1 MASGDSYQT
10 IGFSFRVGRTT
21 VGIIVKEVCTE
32 IWNVLQPTYM
42 PKPTEETWR
51 NSEIGYKEV
60 WNFPNCVGSIDGKHI
75 SIKCPPNSGSDF
87 FCYKQFFSIV
97 LLAIVDPFYK
107 FIMVDIGSYGRHSDS
122 GIFENSLFYNEYI
135 KGKSL
140 LPPKALPGTTELVPH
155 VLIGDEGFGLQTYL
169 LRPFP
174 RSAVLHDERKR
185 TFNKRLCR
193 ARRVV
198 ENVFG
203 ILTQKWRIFLRPI
216 ESDVQ
221 TTVHV
226 VKATC
231 CLHNF
236 IKMKQSTTVVNDIET
251 PHDIHGLTSAR
262 PTNRRSSTAA
272 FEVRE
277 KFVNYFNQ

>member
-1 MASGDSYQT
+1 M
-10 IGFSFRVGRTT
+10 
-21 VGIIVKEVCTE
+21 
-32 IWNVLQPTYM
+32 N
-42 PKPTEETWR
+42 
-51 NSEIGYKEV
+51 
-60 WNFPNCVGSIDGKHI
+60 
-75 SIKCPPNSGSDF
+75 
-87 FCYKQFFSIV
+87 
-97 LLAIVDPFYK
+97 PFYK
-107 FIMVDIGSYGRHSDS
+107 FITVDIGSYGRHSNS

-135 KGKSL
+135 KRKSL
-140 LPPKALPGTTELVPH
+140 LPPKPLPGITELVPY
-155 VLIGDEGFGLQTYL
+155 VILIGDEGFGLQTYL

-174 RSAVLHDERKR
+174 RSAVLHDEIKRK
-185 TFNKRLCR
+185 FNKRLCR

-216 ESDVQ
+216 ESDIQ

-226 VKATC
+226 VKAAC

-236 IKMKQSTTVVNDIET
+236 IKMKQNTTVVNDIEN
-251 PHDIHGLTSAR
+251 PHDIIHRLTSTR
-262 PTNRRSSTAA
+262 PTNRRSSTTA

>member
-1 MASGDSYQT
+1 
-10 IGFSFRVGRTT
+10 
-21 VGIIVKEVCTE
+21 
-32 IWNVLQPTYM
+32 
-42 PKPTEETWR
+42 
-51 NSEIGYKEV
+51 
-60 WNFPNCVGSIDGKHI
+60 
-75 SIKCPPNSGSDF
+75 
-87 FCYKQFFSIV
+87 
-97 LLAIVDPFYK
+97 
-107 FIMVDIGSYGRHSDS
+107 MVDIDSYGRHSDS
-122 GIFENSLFYNEYI
+122 SIFENALLYNEYI
-135 KGKSL
+135 NEKFL
-140 LPPKALPGTTELVPH
+140 LLLKALPGTTELVPH
-155 VLIGDEGFGLQTYL
+155 VLIGDEGFGLQTYF

-193 ARRVV
+193 AKRVV

-216 ESDVQ
+216 ESEVQ

-236 IKMKQSTTVVNDIET
+236 IKIKQNATVLNDIENL
-251 PHDIHGLTSAR
+251 HDIIHGLTSAR

-272 FEVRE
+272 IEGRE
-277 KFVNYFNQ
+277 KFLNYFNQ